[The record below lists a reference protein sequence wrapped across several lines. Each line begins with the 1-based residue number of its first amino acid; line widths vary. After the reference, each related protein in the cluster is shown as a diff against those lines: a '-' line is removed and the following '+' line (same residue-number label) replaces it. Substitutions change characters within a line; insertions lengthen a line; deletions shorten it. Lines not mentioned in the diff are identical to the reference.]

1 MFTVLWEITP
11 VITGFICLM
20 CSTVYIKSNMQKD
33 VIRQFKIGLLK
44 QIYNQISLMSEFSIK
59 NFDSLSLM

>member
-1 MFTVLWEITP
+1 MGDNSCDNRVYMLD
-11 VITGFICLM
+11 LM

-44 QIYNQISLMSEFSIK
+44 QKYNQISLMSEFSIK

>member
-1 MFTVLWEITP
+1 MLD
-11 VITGFICLM
+11 LM

-59 NFDSLSLM
+59 NFDSFSLENLQ